1 MISVGYVPPLAAIVF
16 SSYNANLSIIMK
28 IHDRL
33 SPEVKSIAQL

>member
-28 IHDRL
+28 R
-33 SPEVKSIAQL
+33 KFKQ